1 MSDQSDQGDGA
12 RSGEPTT
19 PAPASTAA
27 PSSAA
32 QKAAELAVGAL
43 SPAEQQAL
51 AATVIQGLDTPQQQ
65 QAAAEGVVGALPAEA
80 KQDLAATVI
89 QGLDT
94 PQQQQAAA
102 EGVVGALPAEA
113 KQDLAA
119 TVVQSLDTPQQ
130 QRAAAEG
137 VVGALPAEQRQ
148 QLAEGV
154 LGLGPPDPK
163 TQQNLWY
170 IVIWTMAAAIFV
182 FGSMAFVLIYQKKA
196 AEAPLALATTALGG
210 VVGLIATSP
219 GGRRSG

>member
-43 SPAEQQAL
+43 SPAEQQA
-51 AATVIQGLDTPQQQ
+51 
-65 QAAAEGVVGALPAEA
+65 
-80 KQDLAATVI
+80 LAATVI